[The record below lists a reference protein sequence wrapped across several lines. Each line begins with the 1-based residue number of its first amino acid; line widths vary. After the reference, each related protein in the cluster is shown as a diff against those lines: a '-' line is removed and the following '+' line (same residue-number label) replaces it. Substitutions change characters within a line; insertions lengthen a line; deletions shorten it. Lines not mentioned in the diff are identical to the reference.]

1 MEKLNPLGSLFK
13 DHESV
18 VLFDTETSGL
28 DCETCEIIELAALKL
43 KSNPHGSPMI
53 TQKLEMF
60 IKLPKGQ
67 KVPEKI
73 TQLTGITDA
82 QLEKEGISRAEAAA
96 MFAALLN
103 DGPTLMVAHNA
114 HFDAGFAGA
123 MFRKE
128 NRLPTTKLEI
138 LDTLTIYKDR
148 RSYPHRLESAIEAY
162 NLQSKVRNSHRAID
176 DVLALYEVLKAMAEE
191 KDDLTAYINLIGYN
205 PKYGVSGRKLKN
217 IRYEPQPYG
226 QKQTLIERLGIV
238 A

>member
-114 HFDAGFAGA
+114 HFDVGFAGA

-128 NRLPTTKLEI
+128 NKLPTTKLEV

-205 PKYGVSGRKLKN
+205 SKYGVSGRKLKN

-226 QKQTLIERLGIV
+226 QAQSLVAKLGLL
-238 A
+238 